1 MRGGG
6 SSSGALVVVLVG
18 GARVLSSRRLEA
30 FALPFAGRGLRSS
43 KGRLGLWTPGHAIVV
58 ARFSGQG
65 DKAFVAP
72 IVEAFASALKTV
84 ARAHI
89 FFDAE
94 AMSSY
99 DSELRTGLTAAFLEE
114 RAKIAELH
122 VLSASKLTAMGV
134 SVANLALGGIIT
146 SHHERAPFARSL
158 DTRLAAARV
167 LDFSSNT
174 L

>member
-1 MRGGG
+1 VL
-6 SSSGALVVVLVG
+6 GALQ
-18 GARVLSSRRLEA
+18 SFPESREDRCQVTSNQRLGIQ
-30 FALPFAGRGLRSS
+30 AGRGRPGSHE
-43 KGRLGLWTPGHAIVV
+43 RLGSQRSYSLYLGLAILSCC
-58 ARFSGQG
+58 RFNGE
-65 DKAFVAP
+65 

-174 L
+174 LLIGD